1 MNEYQVFPVRTV
13 LAITGTPCS
22 RGTLFYTEITRYS
35 PVRHRNLLGTISFG
49 DTSRTLVLLST
60 PF

>member
-22 RGTLFYTEITRYS
+22 RGTLFYT
-35 PVRHRNLLGTISFG
+35 VGTP
-49 DTSRTLVLLST
+49 
-60 PF
+60 PFVTVTFWVP